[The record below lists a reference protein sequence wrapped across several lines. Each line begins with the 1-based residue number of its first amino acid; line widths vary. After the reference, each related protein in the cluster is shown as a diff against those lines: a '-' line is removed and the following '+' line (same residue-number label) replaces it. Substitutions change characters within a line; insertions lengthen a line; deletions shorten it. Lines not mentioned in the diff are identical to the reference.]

1 LFAFFFDYEN
11 KIFRCLASILSM
23 PPIQNDQQFIQTM
36 INQGR
41 KKRKLDDEEPI
52 PNPKIRRIT
61 IKNEPEQ
68 VIKINILHKM
78 IRCFC
83 F

>member
-1 LFAFFFDYEN
+1 
-11 KIFRCLASILSM
+11 M

-41 KKRKLDDEEPI
+41 KKRKLEEEDEEGGGGE
-52 PNPKIRRIT
+52 NRSNSKIRRVM

-68 VIKINILHKM
+68 VKLWI
-78 IRCFC
+78 
-83 F
+83 